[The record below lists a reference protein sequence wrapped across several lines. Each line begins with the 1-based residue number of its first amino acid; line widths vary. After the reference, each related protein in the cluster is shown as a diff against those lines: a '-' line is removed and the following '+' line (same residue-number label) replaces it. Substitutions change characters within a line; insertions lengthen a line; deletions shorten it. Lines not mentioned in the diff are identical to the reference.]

1 MFFFRLIKTLLSLY
15 TLTLI
20 VHFLLPYVVT
30 VQKPW
35 MVWLSKVCEPA
46 ERVGNNLAARLLPR
60 KEYNVDMGQVLAIAL
75 CFILSMI
82 VGWLA

>member
-1 MFFFRLIKTLLSLY
+1 
-15 TLTLI
+15 
-20 VHFLLPYVVT
+20 
-30 VQKPW
+30 

-46 ERVGNNLAARLLPR
+46 ERVGNNLAASLLPR